1 MIKQNNK
8 ITFLIRS
15 LEQGGAERQLIVLAA
30 GLAERDWKVTVIT
43 FYKGSFDAEL
53 RQKGVEVLCAEK
65 QGRWALLGFLRRLLS
80 IIKREDPLILHS
92 YLTVGNIIA
101 TLIKLFIPK
110 IKVVWGVR
118 ASDMKLENYDWTARA
133 TDRLEACLAWIP
145 SLVIVNSKAGQEHLI
160 RRGFPVSK
168 IVVIP
173 NGIDTGRFCPDAD
186 ARKSI
191 RGEWNI
197 SDDEVLVGLIAR
209 VDPMKD
215 HPNFLKAA
223 ALVSSRFSN
232 VRFVCVGD
240 GEKIYRDRVQALGK
254 CLGLEGRLIWE
265 AGRQDVQAVYN
276 ALDIAVSSSVTEGF
290 SNTICEAMA
299 SGVPCVAT
307 DVGDSSL
314 IIGKTGAIVP
324 AQDAEFLAEGIIKI
338 ISEGT
343 LVSEM
348 IRAEITNN
356 FSVESLVLMTEKKLK
371 ECCS

>member
-1 MIKQNNK
+1 MIQQKK
-8 ITFLIRS
+8 ILFLIRS

-30 GLAERDWKVTVIT
+30 GLAERDWEVSVIT

-53 RQKGVEVLCAEK
+53 RERGVEVLCAEK
-65 QGRWALLGFLRRLLS
+65 QGRWALIGFLRRLLS

-101 TLIKLFIPK
+101 TIIKLFIPK
-110 IKVVWGVR
+110 IKLVWGVR

-133 TDRLEACLAWIP
+133 TDRLEACLAWVP

-160 RRGFPVSK
+160 RRAFPVSK

-173 NGIDTGRFCPDAD
+173 NGIDTGRFCPNAD
-186 ARKSI
+186 ARKRI
-191 RGEWNI
+191 REEWKLKE
-197 SDDEVLVGLIAR
+197 SEVLVGLIAR

-223 ALVSSRFSN
+223 ALVASRYSN

-240 GEKIYRDRVQALGK
+240 GEKIYRERVQALGK
-254 CLGLEGRLIWE
+254 CLGLEGSLIWE
-265 AGRQDVQAVYN
+265 AGREDVQAVYN

-324 AQDAEFLAEGIIKI
+324 SQDAESLAAGIIKI
-338 ISEGT
+338 ISEAPQ
-343 LVSEM
+343 VSEI

-356 FSVESLVLMTEKKLK
+356 FSVDSLVLMTEKKLK